1 MRRPGSRRNA
11 VVVGALTALLA
22 FIGTVQLR
30 SQAEVQRTLE
40 GEDPAA
46 LAFLIDDLHRAND
59 ALAAESFALTGERDA
74 LRNGGAPDAT
84 AQLAAEAER
93 LRVVAGSVPVHGPGI
108 TLTVDAP
115 LSALD
120 LEDAFNNLRSGGAEA
135 IAVNDH
141 RVVVGTI
148 IDNDTAGVS
157 VDGVLTRGPW
167 TVAAIGD
174 PDRLQTTGDLM
185 TRSLRSDPRVRRADY
200 RFETELAIRATVAPR
215 PFVYGTA

>member
-1 MRRPGSRRNA
+1 MHRPRSRRNA
-11 VVVGALTALLA
+11 VVVGVLTAVLA

-59 ALAAESFALTGERDA
+59 ALGVEEVALAGQRDSLRSGSTQDAA
-74 LRNGGAPDAT
+74 
-84 AQLAAEAER
+84 AQLTAEADR
-93 LRVVAGSVPVHGPGI
+93 LRVVEGSVPVHGPGI
-108 TLTVDAP
+108 SLAVDAP
-115 LSALD
+115 LTALD
-120 LEDAFNNLRSGGAEA
+120 LQDAINNLRTGGAEA
-135 IAVNDH
+135 IAVND
-141 RVVVGTI
+141 RRIVTGTVVANDSAGI
-148 IDNDTAGVS
+148 SIDGAVTQ
-157 VDGVLTRGPW
+157 GPW
-167 TVAAIGD
+167 TLTAIGD

-200 RFETELAIRATVAPR
+200 RFASDLAIRATVALR